1 MLGKMHIRIL
11 PYVFL
16 SHLLDWVRYPHPG
29 SQLEVEDVSAL
40 GEDAQDAEDEISE
53 PEEDSLAGRMAI
65 MRGGSVQQGQVETDD
80 DSDSDQFPPCCAH
93 ATPCFTLVC

>member
-1 MLGKMHIRIL
+1 MLGKIHIRIL

-16 SHLLDWVRYPHPG
+16 SHFLDWLRYPHPG
-29 SQLEVEDVSAL
+29 SQLEVKDVSVL

-53 PEEDSLAGRMAI
+53 PEEDSLAGQMAI
-65 MRGGSVQQGQVETDD
+65 MRGGSVQQRQVETDD